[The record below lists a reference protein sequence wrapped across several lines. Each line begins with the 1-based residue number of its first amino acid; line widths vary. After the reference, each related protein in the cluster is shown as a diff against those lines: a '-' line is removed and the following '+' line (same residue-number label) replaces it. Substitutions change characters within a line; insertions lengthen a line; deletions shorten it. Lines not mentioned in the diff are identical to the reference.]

1 MTKKVIV
8 IGAGVSGLVAGVYAR
23 LAGFDVD
30 MYEYHNVVGGNCTGW
45 NRKGYHIDG
54 CIQWL
59 TGTKNGT
66 GVNKIWRTCGALSDK
81 TPIYNPEKIATT
93 VHEGKTYHLYSNVD
107 RIERDFLEI
116 SPEDKVQIKRFI
128 KDIKCFKNLN
138 APVDK
143 PFEEMNI
150 FGFLPLIWKMITSG
164 KPEKK
169 TETMTI
175 KDYIE
180 EFKSPV
186 IRQLLACVFP
196 GEMPAYALFYSL
208 GIRTSGDGG
217 WPVGGSLAF
226 MQRIRTHFEELGGK
240 IYLGCNVDKIV
251 VKDGV
256 ATGIKLKDDDN
267 EISADYIIPAVD
279 GEMLLAKLL
288 ENKYHD
294 EYFKARYSDSK
305 SYLLLT
311 GTYVSFGTTA
321 DLSGYPHN
329 FFVETKM
336 PLQLNNTTLKNF
348 NVKVYNFDSELSK
361 GGGKTVMSVLLTEDE
376 FDYWKTLKEAELQK
390 YKEEKERIADWVME
404 GIIGVFPE
412 LEGKFDMS
420 DVATPLT
427 FNRYCNSYRGAY
439 MSFIPYGN
447 VKMKFHKGKIE
458 GLKNLFVAG
467 QGAIPVGGLPLAAIT
482 GKFAA
487 QRLIK
492 AELLSEK

>member
-30 MYEYHNVVGGNCTGW
+30 IYEYHNVVGGNCTGW

-54 CIQWL
+54 CVQWL

-66 GVNKIWRTCGALSDK
+66 GVNKIWRTCGALSDD
-81 TPIYNPEKIATT
+81 TPIYNTHKIASTI
-93 VHEGKTYHLYSNVD
+93 HEGKTYHLSSD
-107 RIERDFLEI
+107 IDEIERDFLEI
-116 SPEDKVQIKRFI
+116 SPDDSVIIKKFIKNIKR
-128 KDIKCFKNLN
+128 FKNLN

-150 FGFLPLIWKMITSG
+150 FGFMPLIWKMIKSG
-164 KPEKK
+164 KPEKE

-180 EFKSPV
+180 EFESPV

-217 WPVGGSLAF
+217 WPMGGSLSF
-226 MQRIRTHFEELGGK
+226 MKRIQQRFEELGGK
-240 IYLGCNVDKIV
+240 IHLGCEVDKIV
-251 VKDGV
+251 VKDFV
-256 ATGIKLKDDDN
+256 ATGIKIKNDDR
-267 EISADYIIPAVD
+267 EITTDYIISAVD
-279 GEMLLAKLL
+279 GEMLLGKLL
-288 ENKYHD
+288 ENKYYD
-294 EYFKARYSDSK
+294 DYFEKRYSDTE

-311 GTYVSFGTTA
+311 GSYVSFGTTA
-321 DLSGYPHN
+321 DLSEYPHN
-329 FFVETKM
+329 VFVKTKS
-336 PLQLNNTTLKNF
+336 PLQLNNTELNNF
-348 NVKVYNFDSELSK
+348 NVKIYNFDSYLSQE
-361 GGGKTVMSVLLTEDE
+361 GKTVMSVLLTENE
-376 FDYWKTLKEAELQK
+376 FDYWKSLKENDPQK
-390 YKEEKERIADWVME
+390 YKEEKNRIADWVME
-404 GIIGVFPE
+404 GILGVFPE

-447 VKMKFHKGKIE
+447 VKMKFHKGKIV
-458 GLKNLFVAG
+458 GLKNLFLAG
-467 QGAIPVGGLPLAAIT
+467 QGAIPVGGLPLAAIA
-482 GKFAA
+482 GKFAT

-492 AELLSEK
+492 AEK

>member
-23 LAGFDVD
+23 LAGFDVE
-30 MYEYHNVVGGNCTGW
+30 MYESHTVVGGNCTGW

-66 GVNKIWRTCGALSDK
+66 GVNKIWRTCGALSDD
-81 TPIYNPEKIATT
+81 TPIYNTEKIATT
-93 VHEGKTYHLYSNVD
+93 IYEGKTYHLYSDVN

-116 SPEDKVQIKRFI
+116 SPDDKVIIKKFIKNIKR
-128 KDIKCFKNLN
+128 FKNLN

-143 PFEEMNI
+143 PFEEMSI
-150 FGFLPLIWKMITSG
+150 FGFLPLIWKLIKSG
-164 KPEKK
+164 KPEKE

-175 KDYIE
+175 RDYIE

-186 IRQLLACVFP
+186 IRHLLACVFP

-226 MQRIRTHFEELGGK
+226 MKRIQQHFEELGGK
-240 IYLGCNVDKIV
+240 IHLGRAVDKII

-256 ATGIKLKDDDN
+256 ATGIRLKGDDS
-267 EISADYIIPAVD
+267 EIHADYIISAVD
-279 GEMLLAKLL
+279 GEMLLRNFL
-288 ENKYHD
+288 ENKYSD
-294 EYFKARYSDSK
+294 EYFKKRYYNEKD
-305 SYLLLT
+305 YLLLT
-311 GTYVSFGTTA
+311 GTYVSFGTTV

-329 FFVETKM
+329 VFVKTKS
-336 PLQLNNTTLKNF
+336 PLQLNNTVLNNF
-348 NVKVYNFDSELSK
+348 NVKIYNFDSKFTHE
-361 GGGKTVMSVLLTEDE
+361 GKTVMAILLTENE
-376 FDYWKTLKEAELQK
+376 FDYWKSLKENTPEK
-390 YKEEKERIADWVME
+390 YKEEKQRIADWAME
-404 GIIGVFPE
+404 GIIDVFPE
-412 LEGKFDMS
+412 LEGKFDMT

-427 FNRYCNSYRGAY
+427 FNRYCNSFRGAY

-447 VKMKFHKGKIE
+447 VKMEFHKGRIE
-458 GLKNLFVAG
+458 GLKNLFLAG
-467 QGAIPVGGLPLAAIT
+467 QGAIPVGGLPLAAIA
-482 GKFAA
+482 GKFAV
-487 QRLIK
+487 QRVIK
-492 AELLSEK
+492 ADKEAT

>member
-23 LAGFDVD
+23 LAGFDVE
-30 MYEYHNVVGGNCTGW
+30 MYESHTVVGGNCTGW

-66 GVNKIWRTCGALSDK
+66 GVNKIWRTCGALSDD
-81 TPIYNPEKIATT
+81 TPIYNTEKIATT
-93 VHEGKTYHLYSNVD
+93 IYEGKTYHLYSDVD

-116 SPEDKVQIKRFI
+116 SPDDKVIIKKFIKNIKR
-128 KDIKCFKNLN
+128 FKNLN

-143 PFEEMNI
+143 PFEEMSI
-150 FGFLPLIWKMITSG
+150 FGFLPLIWKLIKSG
-164 KPEKK
+164 KPEKE

-175 KDYIE
+175 RDYIE

-226 MQRIRTHFEELGGK
+226 MKRIQQRFEELGGK
-240 IYLGCNVDKIV
+240 IHLGRAVDKII

-256 ATGIKLKDDDN
+256 ATGIRLKSDDS
-267 EISADYIIPAVD
+267 EIPADYIISAVD
-279 GEMLLAKLL
+279 GEMLLRNFL
-288 ENKYHD
+288 ENKYSD
-294 EYFKARYSDSK
+294 EYFKKRYYNEKD
-305 SYLLLT
+305 YLLLT
-311 GTYVSFGTTA
+311 GTYVSFGTTV

-329 FFVETKM
+329 VFVKTKS
-336 PLQLNNTTLKNF
+336 PLQLNNTVLNNF
-348 NVKVYNFDSELSK
+348 NVKIYNFDSKFTHE
-361 GGGKTVMSVLLTEDE
+361 GKTVMAILLTENE
-376 FDYWKTLKEAELQK
+376 FDYWKSLKENTPEK
-390 YKEEKERIADWVME
+390 YKEEKQRIADWAME
-404 GIIGVFPE
+404 GIIDVFPE
-412 LEGKFDMS
+412 LEGKFDMT

-427 FNRYCNSYRGAY
+427 FNRYCNSFRGAY

-447 VKMKFHKGKIE
+447 VKMEFHKGRIE
-458 GLKNLFVAG
+458 GLKNLFLAG
-467 QGAIPVGGLPLAAIT
+467 QGAIPVGGLPLAAIA
-482 GKFAA
+482 GKFAV

-492 AELLSEK
+492 ADKEAT

>member
-1 MTKKVIV
+1 MTKKVI
-8 IGAGVSGLVAGVYAR
+8 ILGAGVSGLVAGVYTR
-23 LAGFDVD
+23 MAGFDVE
-30 MYEYHNVVGGNCTGW
+30 MFESHTVVGGNCTGW

-54 CIQWL
+54 CVQWL

-66 GVNKIWRTCGALSDK
+66 GVNKIWKTCGALSDN
-81 TPIYNPEKIATT
+81 TPIYNTEKIATT
-93 VHEGKTYHLYSNVD
+93 FYEGKVYHLYSD
-107 RIERDFLEI
+107 IDKIEHDFLEI
-116 SPEDKVQIKRFI
+116 SPEDKVAIKKLI
-128 KDIKCFKNLN
+128 KDIKRFKNLN

-143 PFEEMNI
+143 PFEEMNF
-150 FGFLPLIWKMITSG
+150 FGFLPLIWKMIKSG

-175 KDYIE
+175 YDYIK

-226 MQRIRTHFEELGGK
+226 MKRIQKNLEESGVK
-240 IYLGCNVDKIV
+240 IYLGNLVEKII

-256 ATGIKLKDDDN
+256 ATGIKVKDVTR
-267 EISADYIIPAVD
+267 ELTADYIISAVD
-279 GEMLLAKLL
+279 GDMLFSKFLD
-288 ENKYHD
+288 NK
-294 EYFKARYSDSK
+294 YSDSYFKKRYADTK

-321 DLSGYPHN
+321 DLSEYPHN
-329 FFVETKM
+329 VFVETSS
-336 PLQLNNTTLKNF
+336 PLQLNNTKLNNF
-348 NVKVYNFDSELSK
+348 NIKIYNFDSTLSHE
-361 GGGKTVMSVLLTEDE
+361 GKTVMSVLLTENE
-376 FDYWKTLKEAELQK
+376 FDYWKSLKNDDPQK
-390 YKEEKERIADWVME
+390 YKEEKQRIADWVMG
-404 GIIGVFPE
+404 GIISVFPE

-420 DVATPLT
+420 DVATPVT
-427 FNRYCNSYRGAY
+427 FNKYCNSYRGAY

-447 VKMKFHKGKIE
+447 VKMQFHKGVIE
-458 GLKNLFVAG
+458 GVKNLFLAG
-467 QGAIPVGGLPLAAIT
+467 QGTIPVGGLPLAAIS

-492 AELLSEK
+492 TDMKACQ

>member
-30 MYEYHNVVGGNCTGW
+30 MYEYHNIVGGNCTGW

-66 GVNKIWRTCGALSDK
+66 GVNKIWRTCGALTDE

-93 VHEGKTYHLYSNVD
+93 IYDGKTYHLYSDVD
-107 RIERDFLEI
+107 RIEHDFLEI
-116 SPEDKVQIKRFI
+116 SPEDKVEIKKLI
-128 KDIKCFKNLN
+128 KNIKCFKNLN

-143 PFEEMNI
+143 PFEEI
-150 FGFLPLIWKMITSG
+150 GLWGALPMIWKLIFSG
-164 KPEKK
+164 APEKK
-169 TETMTI
+169 TKTMII

-180 EFKSPV
+180 VFKSPV

-217 WPVGGSLAF
+217 WPVGGSQVF
-226 MQRIRTHFEELGGK
+226 MKRIQKRFEELGG
-240 IYLGCNVDKIV
+240 IVHLGCDVDKIIV
-251 VKDGV
+251 ENDV
-256 ATGIKLKDDDN
+256 ATGIKLKDN
-267 EISADYIIPAVD
+267 SEISADYIIPAVD
-279 GEMLLAKLL
+279 GEMLLKKLL
-288 ENKYHD
+288 ENKYQD
-294 EYFKARYSDSK
+294 EYFKSRYSDPK

-311 GTYVSFGTTA
+311 GTYVSFGTSA
-321 DLSGYPHN
+321 DISGYPHN
-329 FFVETKM
+329 VFVKTKN
-336 PLQLNNTTLKNF
+336 PLKLNNTTLNNF
-348 NVKVYNFDSELSK
+348 NVKVYNYDSEMSK
-361 GGGKTVMSVLLTEDE
+361 DGKTVMSILLTEDE
-376 FDYWKTLKEAELQK
+376 FDYWKSLKENMPEK
-390 YKEEKERIADWVME
+390 YKEEKQRIADWAME
-404 GIIGVFPE
+404 GIVGVFPE
-412 LEGKFDMS
+412 LEGKFDMT

-447 VKMKFHKGKIE
+447 VKMKFHKGRIE

-482 GKFAA
+482 GKFAV
-487 QRLIK
+487 QRLCK
-492 AELLSEK
+492 SK

>member
-23 LAGFDVD
+23 LAGFDVE
-30 MYEYHNVVGGNCTGW
+30 MYESHAVVGGNCTGW

-66 GVNKIWRTCGALSDK
+66 GVNKIWRTCGALSDD
-81 TPIYNPEKIATT
+81 TPIYNTEKIATT
-93 VHEGKTYHLYSNVD
+93 IYEGKTYHLYSDVN

-116 SPEDKVQIKRFI
+116 SPDDKVIIKKFIKNIKR
-128 KDIKCFKNLN
+128 FKNLN

-143 PFEEMNI
+143 PFEEMSI
-150 FGFLPLIWKMITSG
+150 FGFLPLIWKLIKSG
-164 KPEKK
+164 KPEKE

-175 KDYIE
+175 RDYIE

-186 IRQLLACVFP
+186 IRKLLACVFP

-226 MQRIRTHFEELGGK
+226 MKRIQQHFEELGGK
-240 IYLGCNVDKIV
+240 IHLGRAVDKII

-256 ATGIKLKDDDN
+256 ATGIRLKSDDS
-267 EISADYIIPAVD
+267 EIPADYIISAVD
-279 GEMLLAKLL
+279 GEMLLRNFL
-288 ENKYHD
+288 ENKYSD
-294 EYFKARYSDSK
+294 EYFKKRYYNEKD
-305 SYLLLT
+305 YLLLT
-311 GTYVSFGTTA
+311 GTYVSFGTTV

-329 FFVETKM
+329 VFVKTKS
-336 PLQLNNTTLKNF
+336 PLQLNNTVLNNF
-348 NVKVYNFDSELSK
+348 NVKIYNFDSKFTHE
-361 GGGKTVMSVLLTEDE
+361 GKTVMAILLTENE
-376 FDYWKTLKEAELQK
+376 FDYWKSLKENTPEK
-390 YKEEKERIADWVME
+390 YKEEKQRIADWAME
-404 GIIGVFPE
+404 GIIDVFPE
-412 LEGKFDMS
+412 LEGKFDMT

-447 VKMKFHKGKIE
+447 VKMEFHKGRIE
-458 GLKNLFVAG
+458 GLKNLFLAG
-467 QGAIPVGGLPLAAIT
+467 QGAIPVGGLPLAAIA
-482 GKFAA
+482 GKFAV

-492 AELLSEK
+492 ADKEAT

>member
-8 IGAGVSGLVAGVYAR
+8 IGAGVSGLVAGVYSR
-23 LAGFDVD
+23 LAGFDVE
-30 MYEYHNVVGGNCTGW
+30 MYESHTVVGGNCTGW

-54 CIQWL
+54 CVQWL
-59 TGTKNGT
+59 TGTKVGT
-66 GVNKIWRTCGALSDK
+66 GVNKIWRTCGAFSDEN
-81 TPIYNPEKIATT
+81 TQVYNTEKLATT
-93 VHEGKTYHLYSNVD
+93 IYEGKTYHLFPDVD
-107 RIERDFLEI
+107 KIEHDFLKI
-116 SPEDKVQIKRFI
+116 SPDDKVTIKRFI
-128 KDIKCFKNLN
+128 KNVKCFKNLN

-143 PFEEMNI
+143 PFEEMSV
-150 FGFLPLIWKMITSG
+150 FGFLPLIWKMIKSG

-175 KDYIE
+175 RDYIE

-217 WPVGGSLAF
+217 WPVGGSLVF
-226 MQRIRTHFEELGGK
+226 MKRIQQRFEELGGK
-240 IYLGCNVDKIV
+240 IHLGSEVDKIV
-251 VKDGV
+251 VKDNTAV
-256 ATGIKLKDDDN
+256 GIKLKDGC
-267 EISADYIIPAVD
+267 EIPADYIIPAVD
-279 GEMLLAKLL
+279 GEMLLAKFL
-288 ENKYHD
+288 ENKYSD
-294 EYFKARYSDSK
+294 DYFKKRYSDTK

-321 DLSGYPHN
+321 DLSEYPHN
-329 FFVETKM
+329 VFVKTKN
-336 PLQLNNTTLKNF
+336 PLQLNNTELDNF
-348 NVKVYNFDSELSK
+348 NVKIYNFDSGLSK
-361 GGGKTVMSVLLTEDE
+361 EGKTVMSVLLTENE
-376 FDYWKTLKEAELQK
+376 FDYWKSLKENDPQK
-390 YKEEKERIADWVME
+390 YKEEKSRIADWVME

-447 VKMKFHKGKIE
+447 VKMKFHKGRIV
-458 GLKNLFVAG
+458 GLKNLFLAG
-467 QGAIPVGGLPLAAIT
+467 QGAIPVGGLPLAAIA
-482 GKFAA
+482 GKFAT

-492 AELLSEK
+492 ADK